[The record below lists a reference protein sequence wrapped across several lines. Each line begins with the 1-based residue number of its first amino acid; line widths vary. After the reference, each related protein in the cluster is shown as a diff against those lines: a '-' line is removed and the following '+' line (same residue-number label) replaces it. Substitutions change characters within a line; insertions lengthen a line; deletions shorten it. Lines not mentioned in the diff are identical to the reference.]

1 MRKHWI
7 RITILALLLS
17 CSLLPAAEAINS
29 LYVRE
34 GATASFSGRAR
45 MVTDDE
51 TPYYDA
57 NGKEQFYS
65 FMVLTLSNPTE
76 VTFYRGSSTET
87 QTVTEVQVADLS
99 GAERTLA
106 LSGQE
111 VTVTGTVVFA
121 STRYH
126 YRDIVLTNA
135 TAAAVPASTPAGQ
148 TPAAPQTPQAP
159 SQTKVSAKA
168 GNIDLTLNGSAV
180 RLGTYN
186 INGNNY
192 VKLRDVAQMLRGT
205 GKEFSVTWNAG
216 AQRIDLASG
225 SSYVSEGGELAPL
238 AAGTQT
244 ALPSSAAVYLDGA
257 PVSLT
262 AYNVNGNNFFKLRD
276 LGSAL
281 GFYVGW
287 DESAKLVVVDTS
299 KGYSEENPQPSA
311 PAGGPSDAELLELAG
326 KAAGEMR
333 SMIYTINLGAL
344 LEQDWNDTA
353 ALGGPDGYYKVIGC
367 NSMKE
372 LEEYWY
378 QKFARK
384 YTIEQV
390 AGGNYKTMYQESNG
404 ALYTM
409 NLGIGGLMETVKV
422 DNLISRNGD
431 EAVFR
436 GHLEFDG
443 SECGKVELSLVNE
456 NGTWKYGYCK
466 EI

>member
-7 RITILALLLS
+7 RATVLALLLA
-17 CSLLPAAEAINS
+17 CTLLPAAQALNS

-34 GATASFSGRAR
+34 GASATFTGKAR

-65 FMVLTLSNPTE
+65 FMVLTLTNPSEATLYKDYGTE
-76 VTFYRGSSTET
+76 V
-87 QTVTEVQVADLS
+87 QTITEVQVADLS
-99 GAERTLA
+99 GTERTLA

-135 TAAAVPASTPAGQ
+135 TAVPASTPAGQ
-148 TPAAPQTPQAP
+148 APAAPQAP
-159 SQTKVSAKA
+159 SQAKVSAKA
-168 GNIDLTLNGSAV
+168 GNIDLTLNGSAA

-225 SSYVSEGGELAPL
+225 SSYIPVGGELAPL

-287 DESAKLVVVDTS
+287 DESAKLVVVDTTR
-299 KGYSEENPQPSA
+299 GYSEDSPQPSTPA
-311 PAGGPSDAELLELAG
+311 AGGPDDAELLALA
-326 KAAGEMR
+326 KNAAGEMR
-333 SMIYTINLGAL
+333 NMIYAINLGAL
-344 LEQDWNDTA
+344 LEQDWDDTA
-353 ALGGPDGYYKVIGC
+353 ALGGPDDYFKVIGC

-372 LEEYWY
+372 LEDYWY

-390 AGGNYKTMYQESNG
+390 AGSDYKTMYQESNG

-422 DNLISRNGD
+422 DSLVSRNGD

-443 SECGKVELSLVNE
+443 SEYGKVELSLVNE

>member
-1 MRKHWI
+1 MRA
-7 RITILALLLS
+7 TVLALLLA
-17 CSLLPAAEAINS
+17 CTLLPAAQALNS

-34 GATASFSGRAR
+34 GASATFTGKAR

-65 FMVLTLSNPTE
+65 FMVLTLTNPSEATLYKDYGTE
-76 VTFYRGSSTET
+76 V
-87 QTVTEVQVADLS
+87 QTITEVQVAGLS
-99 GAERTLA
+99 SAERTLA

-135 TAAAVPASTPAGQ
+135 TAVPASTPAGQ
-148 TPAAPQTPQAP
+148 APAAPQAP

-168 GNIDLTLNGSAV
+168 GNIDLTLNGSAA

-225 SSYVSEGGELAPL
+225 SSYIPVGGELAPL

-299 KGYSEENPQPSA
+299 RGYSEENPQPSTPA
-311 PAGGPSDAELLELAG
+311 AGGPDDAELLALA
-326 KAAGEMR
+326 KNAAGEMR
-333 SMIYTINLGAL
+333 NMIYAINLGAL
-344 LEQDWNDTA
+344 LEQDWDDTA
-353 ALGGPDGYYKVIGC
+353 ALGGPDDYFKVIGC

-372 LEEYWY
+372 LEDYWY

-390 AGGNYKTMYQESNG
+390 AGSDYKTMYQESNG

-422 DNLISRNGD
+422 DGLVSRNGD

-436 GHLEFDG
+436 GHLEIDG
-443 SECGKVELSLVNE
+443 SEYGKVELSLVNE